1 MRGQKSKFNK
11 TNKIILVFLL
21 LVGCFTINCEKAIAE
36 ETEEKHTVH
45 YVSLGASNANG
56 FGLHGYFPE
65 EWYENPYLGIF
76 SSHMGD
82 SGYRTLIENSYPYL
96 INNYIESLGFECDT
110 DQLAQSSMR
119 AEELRF
125 LLDEDYTPDSYT
137 NWRFYDPNDSST
149 WWYSNLDE
157 LRQDYKESITEA
169 DLITYD
175 LGTANFTIFINENLL
190 SNLFPYDSSYLDSDY
205 VTLYNNFVNRLKLE
219 VRLLG
224 LQDTID
230 ENIIGVLAYAYAG
243 FCNNFDKSMEKIYE
257 LNPDVTLCVLEI
269 QNLYDDIKI
278 RVGNIYLPFDTIYG
292 FLISE
297 ANSYIKYTSKYRS
310 KYNVIDLPSRVTFFI
325 EDLLAYNGDPTTLS
339 RDVLEGIDCLDT
351 SEFKLLPKFRVAMAL
366 CQMHDILCAQQE
378 DYDSI
383 WFPNGEYNY
392 FLPYMA
398 SFVEKC
404 EGDETYAQLYHKAC
418 NDVYNGIFSLFKQ
431 ALSTNPLK
439 LDSSL
444 LSNGLNFDE
453 ISNQFGQNFTV
464 FYTNIITAAIQG
476 TPIEGDALTE
486 EINACLNNDTMA
498 AIGSVMVRG
507 LISNCVYSHPNA
519 QGHKE
524 IYNAIKNQ
532 VIGKTSFIDKLTPE
546 IVSIEVNSAQLVYPK
561 KSTAL
566 TDDIKVYAVYSDG
579 VKKEIT
585 SDYTITTPDMS
596 TNGVK
601 TVEVSYKLSDEQTL
615 TTSFD
620 IYVFGTKGISLNLE
634 GRIIINYYTEYPNY
648 EDVGY
653 TPGVLFFKQ
662 NEEPTQN
669 EISSAYGSGLGVTD
683 FYIEDGYLIFQYDK
697 LAAKELSE
705 NVYIVTYAVEDGNP
719 VFGAPQKFRV
729 MDYKNMVFSGS
740 SDTKLLTL
748 IVDMLNYGSAAQ
760 TYFSHNTSTLA
771 NSDLT
776 KAQKAYAT
784 STTPTV
790 RKRTTAYSDSLSSSN
805 VKIKSASISLDNE
818 IVVNYYATIDAGERE
833 IESANLLVFD
843 NFEDEQTYDKTTAD
857 KTYEMFIPQGKEEY
871 CGNIPNI
878 VAKDMRKLFY
888 ARVHVTYTDGTEEYS
903 SIRSFSV
910 EDYAYQALNTPS
922 ASQGLKDLMKAMI
935 KYGDSAS
942 SYLNSK
948 GD

>member
-21 LVGCFTINCEKAIAE
+21 LIGCLGSNFSTAYADDEQQADN
-36 ETEEKHTVH
+36 VFN
-45 YVSLGASNANG
+45 YVSLGASNTNG
-56 FGLHGYFPE
+56 FGLHGYFE
-65 EWYENPYLGIF
+65 EDWYENPALGIY
-76 SSHMGD
+76 SSGID
-82 SGYRTLIENSYPYL
+82 VSGYHKVTEGSYPQL
-96 INNYIESLGFECDT
+96 IKNYIDSLGYET
-110 DQLAQSSMR
+110 NIEQLAQSSMR
-119 AEELRF
+119 PEELRY
-125 LLDEDYTPDSYT
+125 LLDDDYAGDPYT
-137 NWRFYDPNDSST
+137 EWRFYDPERKKT
-149 WWYSNLDE
+149 WWYYNLDD
-157 LRQDYKESITEA
+157 LKQVYRQAITNA

-175 LGTANFTIFINENLL
+175 LGASNFSIYLMNQLTDDYYTND
-190 SNLFPYDSSYLDSDY
+190 PKYLDKEY
-205 VTLYNNFVNRLKLE
+205 QTLYTNYATTLKSTLFVIKDYIDDDIIN
-219 VRLLG
+219 
-224 LQDTID
+224 TI
-230 ENIIGVLAYAYAG
+230 AYAYAG

-257 LNPDVTLCVLEI
+257 LNPDANVMVIGI
-269 QNLYDDIKI
+269 QNLFDGLVLKLSDIQI
-278 RVGNIYLPFDTIYG
+278 PIYLDEIYG
-292 FLISE
+292 VLIDD
-297 ANSYIKYTSKYRS
+297 ANKYINNSRPTILNRNKSKYYT
-310 KYNVIDLPSRVTFFI
+310 KYKYVDLNKDRVEFFI
-325 EDLLAYNGDPTTLS
+325 DDVIAYNGDPSTISQPLK
-339 RDVLEGIDCLDT
+339 EAIDCLDT
-351 SEFKLLPKFRVAMAL
+351 STDIMLKFRVAAGICQANNWHPEYLQKFENHMKDFVDICEEL
-366 CQMHDILCAQQE
+366 CPEVYETTLTRA
-378 DYDSI
+378 YDAI
-383 WFPNGEYNY
+383 YTAF
-392 FLPYMA
+392 A
-398 SFVEKC
+398 
-404 EGDETYAQLYHKAC
+404 KAC
-418 NDVYNGIFSLFKQ
+418 KTSPLIADVLLAEDQEQIEEELEDGIFGLIETVVTRSLQ
-431 ALSTNPLK
+431 EAADPQNVYLTDDELNQLVNSI
-439 LDSSL
+439 LDS
-444 LSNGLNFDE
+444 
-453 ISNQFGQNFTV
+453 
-464 FYTNIITAAIQG
+464 
-476 TPIEGDALTE
+476 DAKTFIL
-486 EINACLNNDTMA
+486 AYA
-498 AIGSVMVRG
+498 VRG
-507 LISNCVYSHPNA
+507 TIGNSFYSHPNKN
-519 QGHKE
+519 GHAA
-524 IYNAIKNQ
+524 IFNSIKNVATNSGILKKYAPTSQ
-532 VIGKTSFIDKLTPE
+532 GIVIECS
-546 IVSIEVNSAQLVYPK
+546 QLVYPK

-566 TDDIKVYAVYSDG
+566 SDDFKVVEKFSDG
-579 VKKEIT
+579 TSVDLTADCEIT
-585 SDYTITTPDMS
+585 VPDMS

-601 TVEVSYKLSDEQTL
+601 TVEVKYKDTTL
-615 TTSFD
+615 TQD

-648 EDVGY
+648 EDAGY

-740 SDTKLLTL
+740 SDSKLLTL

-760 TYFSHNTSTLA
+760 TYFAHNTSTLA
-771 NSDLT
+771 NSELT

-790 RKRTTAYSDSLSSSN
+790 RKRTTAYSDYLSSSN

-843 NFEDEQTYDKTTAD
+843 NFEEEQTYDKTTAD

-948 GD
+948 GA